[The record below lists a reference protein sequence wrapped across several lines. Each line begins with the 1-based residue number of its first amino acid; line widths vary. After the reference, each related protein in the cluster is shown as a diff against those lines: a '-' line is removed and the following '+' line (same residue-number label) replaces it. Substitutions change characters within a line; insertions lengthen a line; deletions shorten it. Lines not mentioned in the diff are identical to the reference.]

1 MFKKLKVTIKVAQ
14 SIMLG
19 ATGLLTKPKIKPNKE
34 DIVKAVFRLGVLQI
48 DTINVVERS
57 PYIVLFSRLGNFEN
71 NWLIENLENGNLFEY
86 WSHEACFIADIDFV
100 YYRSIMLNA
109 ESNNWHY
116 HSKFVNEHKEEIKKM
131 LKYIEINGS
140 VSSIDF
146 NDEKK
151 DVGGWWNWKI
161 EKLVLEALFTRGEL
175 MIKNRINFR
184 RIYDLTIR
192 VKPNLLDYKVIPIN
206 EVKKIFIERTILHLG
221 IVKEEWIYDYYRLKK
236 KDSKELVQEQI
247 RENKNIN
254 QIEVEGFKVKF
265 YFHKDNFQLINDI
278 ISGKLKPT
286 HSTVL
291 SPFDPLIWDRKRVKE
306 LFDFDYKIEC
316 YTPESKR
323 KFGYFCLPI
332 LLKGKLI
339 GKLDAKAHRKDSVF
353 EIKKFWL
360 ETGVVLKELDKKL
373 LIKTIQQFATFN
385 KMKQVVGLENL

>member
-1 MFKKLKVTIKVAQ
+1 MI
-14 SIMLG
+14 I
-19 ATGLLTKPKIKPNKE
+19 TGL
-34 DIVKAVFRLGVLQI
+34 
-48 DTINVVERS
+48 
-57 PYIVLFSRLGNFEN
+57 
-71 NWLIENLENGNLFEY
+71 
-86 WSHEACFIADIDFV
+86 
-100 YYRSIMLNA
+100 
-109 ESNNWHY
+109 
-116 HSKFVNEHKEEIKKM
+116 
-131 LKYIEINGS
+131 
-140 VSSIDF
+140 
-146 NDEKK
+146 
-151 DVGGWWNWKI
+151 
-161 EKLVLEALFTRGEL
+161 
-175 MIKNRINFR
+175 
-184 RIYDLTIR
+184 
-192 VKPNLLDYKVIPIN
+192 
-206 EVKKIFIERTILHLG
+206 
-221 IVKEEWIYDYYRLKK
+221 K

-254 QIEVEGFKVKF
+254 QIEVEGFKNKF